1 MKKIFAT
8 LLMLAVMLTSTVVF
22 AAYKED
28 MPEDADIASIKR
40 LAVALPMHYKSE
52 DAEPTVEE
60 FTKIIYDASKVARC
74 YVISYDEIAAN
85 IRRESGVDIQSLQE
99 EDARKA
105 YSASVGNY
113 ADAYVIVTTANNNK
127 KPQFFFQVFDAKTG
141 DLVYVLT
148 TQGGGIGKNSKD
160 YGRACED
167 FYKKF
172 DAAAEK
178 SIKDAQ
184 KKAKKKNKD

>member
-8 LLMLAVMLTSTVVF
+8 LLMLAVMLTSTVAM
-22 AAYKED
+22 AAFKED
-28 MPEDADIASIKR
+28 VAEDADIAAIKR

-60 FTKIIYDASKVARC
+60 FTRIIFDASKVARC
-74 YVISYDEIAAN
+74 YVISYEDIARNIKNDTGVEI
-85 IRRESGVDIQSLQE
+85 ESLQE

-105 YSASVGNY
+105 FSASVGKY
-113 ADAYVIVTTANNNK
+113 ADAYVVVTTANNNK
-127 KPQFFFQVFDAKTG
+127 KPQFFFQVFDAKSG
-141 DLVYVLT
+141 DLLYVLT

-178 SIKDAQ
+178 NLKDAQ